1 MKTDTSVCT
10 FQRLIAT
17 TVVGLVEFHAR
28 LCSLFWLDI
37 FYSTTQKDSGKLKS
51 FL

>member
-1 MKTDTSVCT
+1 M
-10 FQRLIAT
+10 IN
-17 TVVGLVEFHAR
+17 VVGPVEIYER

-37 FYSTTQKDSGKLKS
+37 FKSTTQKDSGKLKS